1 MLVFTLKRLA
11 GVVPTLFILLTAT
24 FLLVHLA
31 PGSPLDGDRPMPAE
45 IRANLEAKYHLD
57 EPLVQ
62 QYGRYLLNIAQLDFG
77 ASYQYKDT
85 SVNDLIA
92 TGFPVSL
99 AVGGFSLL
107 FALVLGIPLGILA
120 AVRQNKPAD
129 YGAMGASL
137 AGISVPNFVL
147 GPLMILAFA
156 VYNDWLPAGGL
167 GGWQNY
173 VMPVIALGTMYLAY
187 VTRLMRAATIEVL
200 RAPFIRTARAKGL
213 SETRVFVVH
222 VLPAALLP
230 VISFLGPGAA
240 AILTGSVVVEQIFGI
255 PGLGRFF
262 VTAALNRDY
271 TLVLGITL
279 FYGIIIIAFNLVV
292 DVLYGWLD
300 PRVAYR

>member
-107 FALVLGIPLGILA
+107 FALVIGIHWGFWRPCARTSRRITGRWGPHWP
-120 AVRQNKPAD
+120 VSRCP
-129 YGAMGASL
+129 
-137 AGISVPNFVL
+137 ISC
-147 GPLMILAFA
+147 
-156 VYNDWLPAGGL
+156 
-167 GGWQNY
+167 
-173 VMPVIALGTMYLAY
+173 
-187 VTRLMRAATIEVL
+187 
-200 RAPFIRTARAKGL
+200 
-213 SETRVFVVH
+213 S
-222 VLPAALLP
+222 
-230 VISFLGPGAA
+230 
-240 AILTGSVVVEQIFGI
+240 
-255 PGLGRFF
+255 
-262 VTAALNRDY
+262 
-271 TLVLGITL
+271 
-279 FYGIIIIAFNLVV
+279 
-292 DVLYGWLD
+292 
-300 PRVAYR
+300 PRS